1 MKKICLAGY
10 SGHAYVVTEIINMLN
25 YSLVGYIDVNEKE
38 NNPFK
43 LQYLGNE
50 SGIDLSKFLKEDI
63 HIALAIGDNKIR
75 KNLFEILKKNNVVCE
90 RLQHPKSSVSA
101 LAKIDEGTVVMSSV
115 TVNPF
120 AKIGKA
126 VICNSG
132 CIIEHECS
140 IADYVHIAPGAV
152 LAGNV
157 MVDKSSFIGANA
169 FIKQGV
175 KIGKNVIVGAGAVVL
190 NDVADNSIVYG
201 NPAKIKSA

>member
-1 MKKICLAGY
+1 MAGY
-10 SGHAYVVTEIINMLN
+10 SGHAYVIAEIINMLN

-50 SGIDLSKFLKEDI
+50 SEIDLSNFVKENI

-75 KNLFEILKKNNVVCE
+75 KNLFEIFKNNDVVIE
-90 RLQHPKSSVSA
+90 TLQHPKSSVSA
-101 LAKIDEGTVVMSSV
+101 LATIDEGTVVMASV
-115 TVNPF
+115 VINPF

-157 MVDKSSFIGANA
+157 SVGESSFIGANA
-169 FIKQGV
+169 FIKQGL
-175 KIGKNVIVGAGAVVL
+175 KIGKNVVVGAGAIVL
-190 NDVADNSIVYG
+190 NDVADNVTVYG